1 LEPFP
6 PFYVDASIVAFLRR
20 TPLTKTGGIMTKLFA
35 VMVSMALI
43 VTVAVS
49 PVWAVGD
56 KVRSDK
62 AACPAGETGD
72 GDGQASR
79 GTPVEKSAQL
89 LSVQED
95 MTGK

>member
-1 LEPFP
+1 M
-6 PFYVDASIVAFLRR
+6 
-20 TPLTKTGGIMTKLFA
+20 TKTFA
-35 VMVSMALI
+35 MVVSLALI
-43 VTVAVS
+43 VTLAVS

-62 AACPAGETGD
+62 SVGSVGETGD

-79 GTPVEKSAQL
+79 GTPVGESAQL

-95 MTGK
+95 MTGKRTNREQR